1 MNARF
6 SVVAMPLLIMG
17 LFMLVG
23 FAPLGVAMLV
33 LAAIIQSSHRARK
46 LEHQKA
52 LRCKGQGRRDAELV
66 ARVARFRS

>member
-6 SVVAMPLLIMG
+6 SGVAMVLLIMG

-33 LAAIIQSSHRARK
+33 LAAIIQSNQRARK

-52 LRCKGQGRRDAELV
+52 LRRKGQDRRDAELV